1 MYHCCCFSIEFFF
14 FGSFWPRPKKNQLTS
29 IIYTN
34 ENVKTFKNKNKNVNN
49 NQIYNNNKKEASST
63 LKKEEEEQTKKK
75 LKTRF
80 IQLDL

>member
-14 FGSFWPRPKKNQLTS
+14 VLFGPDQKNQLTS

-49 NQIYNNNKKEASST
+49 NQIYNNKKKEASST
-63 LKKEEEEQTKKK
+63 LKEEEEEEEQTRKKN
-75 LKTRF
+75 
-80 IQLDL
+80 